1 MGSRGPTS
9 EVEKHPEAGA
19 VIGALWRLGPGETLT
34 QLAKKYGV
42 DYDALRHYH
51 KVNVV
56 PAKRKALRND
66 PELANL
72 DPLEH
77 MRSLYHRLMDH
88 LDRAED
94 EDDWR
99 RYTKLHSEARADLR
113 LISEQLKIIAAASP
127 QNVQV
132 NVLQDPRVAEL
143 MDRLEHGL
151 RLIPLEHA
159 QTVLEAMG
167 RPKGELQSIEGAADG
182 SLN

>member
-9 EVEKHPEAGA
+9 EVETHERAGELIA
-19 VIGALWRLGPGETLT
+19 ALYRGHEKLT
-34 QLAKKYGV
+34 QLSDKYGV
-42 DYDALRHYH
+42 EYDALRHWR
-51 KVNVV
+51 KVHVV
-56 PAKRKALRND
+56 PALREALGND

-77 MRSLYHRLMDH
+77 MRSLYHRLMSH
-88 LDRAED
+88 LDHAEEC

-113 LISEQLKIIAAASP
+113 LISEQLQIIAAGSP

-167 RPKGELQSIEGAADG
+167 RPKGEVQSIEGAADG